1 MQSTILRRTTIVV
14 RDIDKSIAFYRDAVG
29 LRVGWDRESVL
40 GDAIPLA
47 PGAKGRFATVMG
59 EDDAIGMIGLLQVVD
74 PPLPAPPIPDTDT
87 LAVAATIF
95 VIGTAD
101 CDGVYDRLKA
111 VDARIYKAPYDQE
124 LKGRDGASIKMR
136 SMAAWD
142 PDGHFLEINQRF

>member
-1 MQSTILRRTTIVV
+1 MQTILRRTTIVV

-59 EDDAIGMIGLLQVVD
+59 EDDTIGMIGLLQVVD
-74 PPLPAPPIPDTDT
+74 PPLPTPPVPDTDT
-87 LAVAATIF
+87 LAIAATIF

-101 CDGVYDRLKA
+101 CDGVCERLKA
-111 VDARIYKAPYDQE
+111 LGARIYKAPYDQE
-124 LKGRDGASIKMR
+124 LKGREGTPIKMR

-142 PDGHFLEINQRF
+142 PDGYFLEINQRF

>member
-1 MQSTILRRTTIVV
+1 MQTILRRTTIVV
-14 RDIDKSIAFYRDAVG
+14 RDIDKSITFYRDAVG
-29 LRVGWDRESVL
+29 LRVGWDRQSVL

-59 EDDAIGMIGLLQVVD
+59 EDEMIGMIGLLQVVD
-74 PPLPAPPIPDTDT
+74 PPLPAPLVAKTDI
-87 LAVAATIF
+87 LSVDATIF

-101 CDGVYDRLKA
+101 CDGVYERLNA
-111 VDARIYKAPYDQE
+111 LGARIYKAPYDQE
-124 LKGRDGASIKMR
+124 LTGRDGAPIKMR

>member
-1 MQSTILRRTTIVV
+1 MQTILRRTTIVV

-59 EDDAIGMIGLLQVVD
+59 EDDTIGMIGLLQVVD
-74 PPLPAPPIPDTDT
+74 PPLAAPPVPDTDT

-101 CDGVYDRLKA
+101 CDGVYERLKA
-111 VDARIYKAPYDQE
+111 LGARIYKAPYDQE
-124 LKGRDGASIKMR
+124 LKGRDGTLIKMR

>member
-1 MQSTILRRTTIVV
+1 MQTILRRTTIVV

-59 EDDAIGMIGLLQVVD
+59 EDETIGMIGLLQVID
-74 PPLPAPPIPDTDT
+74 PPLPALPVSGSDT
-87 LAVAATIF
+87 LAVSATIF

-101 CDGVYDRLKA
+101 CDAVYERVKA
-111 VDARIYKAPYDQE
+111 LGARIYKAPYDQE
-124 LKGRDGASIKMR
+124 LKGREGTPIKMR
-136 SMAAWD
+136 SMAVWD

>member
-1 MQSTILRRTTIVV
+1 MQTILRRTTIVV

-59 EDDAIGMIGLLQVVD
+59 EDELIGMIGLLQVVD
-74 PPLPAPPIPDTDT
+74 PPLPAPPVPDTDT
-87 LAVAATIF
+87 LTVAATIF

-101 CDGVYDRLKA
+101 CDGVYGRLKMLG
-111 VDARIYKAPYDQE
+111 ARIYKAPYDQE
-124 LKGRDGASIKMR
+124 LKGRDGKPIKMR

>member
-1 MQSTILRRTTIVV
+1 MHTILRRTTIVV

-59 EDDAIGMIGLLQVVD
+59 ADETIGMIGLLQVVD
-74 PPLPAPPIPDTDT
+74 PPLATPPVSDKENLGVD
-87 LAVAATIF
+87 ASIF
-95 VIGTAD
+95 VIGTDD
-101 CDGVYDRLKA
+101 CDGVHKRLQA
-111 VDARIYKAPYDQE
+111 LGARIYKAPYDQE
-124 LKGRDGASIKMR
+124 LKGRDGKPIKMR

-142 PDGHFLEINQRF
+142 PDGHFLEINQRL

>member
-1 MQSTILRRTTIVV
+1 MQTILRRTTIVV

-47 PGAKGRFATVMG
+47 SGAKGRFATVMG
-59 EDDAIGMIGLLQVVD
+59 EDEMIGMIGLLQVVD
-74 PPLPAPPIPDTDT
+74 PPLPAPPVPDTDT
-87 LAVAATIF
+87 LAVGATIF

-101 CDGVYDRLKA
+101 CDGVYERLKSLG
-111 VDARIYKAPYDQE
+111 ARIYKAPYDQE
-124 LKGRDGASIKMR
+124 LKGRDGKPIKMR